1 MKLTVEQVS
10 YQINQKSILQEISLK
25 TMTGQFVGLIGSNGS
40 GKSTLLKTIYKTLKP
55 DSGQIYLDDIN
66 ILHSS
71 EKKVAQQ
78 MSVVS
83 QFNELSFDLTVEQM
97 VLLGRTPHKA
107 MLEKENQ
114 QDFTL
119 VDNALQQT
127 GLADYRQRSF
137 LSLSG
142 GEKQRVVLARAIAQ
156 DPQFMILDE
165 PTNHLDIR
173 YQLEILEIVKS
184 LGIGVLAALHN
195 LEDAAR
201 YCDYL
206 YVLKNGQVV
215 AQGIPEKVLTET
227 LIESVYGIQCKVYRN
242 PVTNGLGFYYYFKE
256 EEQEHEKKMG

>member
-1 MKLTVEQVS
+1 
-10 YQINQKSILQEISLK
+10 
-25 TMTGQFVGLIGSNGS
+25 
-40 GKSTLLKTIYKTLKP
+40 
-55 DSGQIYLDDIN
+55 
-66 ILHSS
+66 
-71 EKKVAQQ
+71 

-206 YVLKNGQVV
+206 YVLKNGQMV